1 MKGLLHRGVR
11 GTDYYMSELVSMSI
25 TVYIGVCSVPIDLMK

>member
-1 MKGLLHRGVR
+1 MKGLLHRGVG
-11 GTDYYMSELVSMSI
+11 GTDYYMSDLVLMGI